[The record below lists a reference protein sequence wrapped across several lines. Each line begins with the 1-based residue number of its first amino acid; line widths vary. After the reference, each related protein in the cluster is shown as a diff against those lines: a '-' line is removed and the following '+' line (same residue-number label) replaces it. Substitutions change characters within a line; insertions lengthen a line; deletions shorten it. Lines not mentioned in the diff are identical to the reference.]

1 MNFQNYICPR
11 QDNIFFSWQQ
21 GPVFFLALDAGED
34 KPDDDLEYAG
44 ANVYDEYRTAQAEWI
59 KKVINSEEYKK
70 AKYHVVI
77 CHVPP
82 APKQNAW
89 HGDLE
94 VKKKFASILNN
105 ADVDVMLCAHYHR
118 FAYYPNL
125 EGVNFP
131 VIINSNN
138 SYLTGEA
145 DNEKL
150 KIQVVSNKGKK
161 LLKKDFPIK

>member
-1 MNFQNYICPR
+1 M
-11 QDNIFFSWQQ
+11 
-21 GPVFFLALDAGED
+21 
-34 KPDDDLEYAG
+34 
-44 ANVYDEYRTAQAEWI
+44 
-59 KKVINSEEYKK
+59 INSEEYKK

-131 VIINSNN
+131 IIINSNN

>member
-1 MNFQNYICPR
+1 MFYLLHVDPLLFPSC
-11 QDNIFFSWQQ
+11 
-21 GPVFFLALDAGED
+21 
-34 KPDDDLEYAG
+34 
-44 ANVYDEYRTAQAEWI
+44 
-59 KKVINSEEYKK
+59 
-70 AKYHVVI
+70 YHVVI

-82 APKQNAW
+82 APEQNAW

-105 ADVDVMLCAHYHR
+105 ADVDVMLCAHYHC